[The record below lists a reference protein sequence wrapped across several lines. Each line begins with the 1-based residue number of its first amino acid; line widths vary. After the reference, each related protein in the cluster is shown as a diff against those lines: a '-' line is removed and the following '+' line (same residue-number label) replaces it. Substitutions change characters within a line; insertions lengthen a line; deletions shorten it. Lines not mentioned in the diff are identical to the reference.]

1 MHSAQGEPALL
12 RIERGQVTEEELA
25 ALTVALTA
33 LLAAGRDPAGPREGP
48 GAGRPPRRRRRPRG
62 LRRRRAGVRLL
73 ARSRGQ
79 RCLPGAGQLALSAG
93 RRGAMIGQLRPPP
106 KETMHAVCYS
116 AGDGPAGRARADTRQ
131 SRERGCHGDG
141 D

>member
-48 GAGRPPRRRRRPRG
+48 GAG
-62 LRRRRAGVRLL
+62 
-73 ARSRGQ
+73 ARHG
-79 RCLPGAGQLALSAG
+79 GAGGPGGYGGGEQGCGCWPA
-93 RRGAMIGQLRPPP
+93 
-106 KETMHAVCYS
+106 
-116 AGDGPAGRARADTRQ
+116 PAGSGAYRAPVSWRCPPGGEGR
-131 SRERGCHGDG
+131 
-141 D
+141 